1 LRSCAQADRAPHL
14 VLKDQIAHQKTTRA
28 DAAKL
33 VSEGYDCVPIPR
45 EAPRSQIQSNFR
57 RLIMLNRIAQ
67 ILNAKV
73 LLGLAG
79 VVLAL
84 FLLSGLSATLWGQH
98 PTNSVADAFST
109 VVWFGFLL
117 GFVALIAV
125 SVISLVAHGLKR
137 REIA

>member
-1 LRSCAQADRAPHL
+1 
-14 VLKDQIAHQKTTRA
+14 
-28 DAAKL
+28 
-33 VSEGYDCVPIPR
+33 
-45 EAPRSQIQSNFR
+45 
-57 RLIMLNRIAQ
+57 MLNRIAQ

-117 GFVALIAV
+117 GFVALAAASVV
-125 SVISLVAHGLKR
+125 SLIAHGLRR
-137 REIA
+137 RELA